1 MQARPGAERARITM
15 FAEVMLLTHVPYV
28 AVIALLIVA
37 LLRLRGQLRSIR
49 RALEVQHGQ
58 HS

>member
-1 MQARPGAERARITM
+1 M

-49 RALEVQHGQ
+49 RALEVQDGQ

>member
-1 MQARPGAERARITM
+1 
-15 FAEVMLLTHVPYV
+15 MLLTHVPYV